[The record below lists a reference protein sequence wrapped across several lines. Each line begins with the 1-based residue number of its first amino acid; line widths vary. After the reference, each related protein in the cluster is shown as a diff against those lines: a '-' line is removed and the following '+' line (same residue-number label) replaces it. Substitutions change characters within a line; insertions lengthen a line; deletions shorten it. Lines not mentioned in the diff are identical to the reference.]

1 MCRRPCAIGAV
12 KTRDLRGVLMRRL
25 WPLLFLLLVSPA
37 VADAL
42 DCAVIKSTDWTT
54 TEHGKDPLAVPMRQQ
69 VTRNADGAVVSD
81 INTSVSFDGAVNVEV
96 GGCTYPLTKIIE
108 VSHGTARGIAGGNR
122 VERWYSRDLK
132 ASLYARTED
141 SGGSIV
147 ETRARE
153 ISTSFKPVE

>member
-1 MCRRPCAIGAV
+1 MCRRPGAIGAV

-69 VTRNADGAVVSD
+69 VTRNADGAVVSES
-81 INTSVSFDGAVNVEV
+81 TPRFRSMA
-96 GGCTYPLTKIIE
+96 LLM
-108 VSHGTARGIAGGNR
+108 
-122 VERWYSRDLK
+122 SRS
-132 ASLYARTED
+132 AAAPIR
-141 SGGSIV
+141 
-147 ETRARE
+147 
-153 ISTSFKPVE
+153 